1 MVNFANPQLLYLL
14 LAVPVLAALYVYSRY
29 LRRRRIARFG
39 NPEVLSALMPDVS
52 RYLPA
57 VKICLALTA
66 IAALVVVLARPRSQ
80 GKATEESK
88 QGIEVMIAVDVSNSM
103 LASSTDDPR
112 GISRLQRAKHVL
124 GRLIDNL
131 EQDRVGLIVFA
142 GEAYTQLPLTPDF
155 MSAKL
160 YLNDISTGMIE
171 NQGTSIGA
179 AIEVAMNSFSGA
191 ADVERAIVVITD
203 AEDQIGDAA
212 AMAEVAHRD
221 GIEVDVIG
229 LGSGKGAQIPLDKTY
244 SNWLKDE
251 EGRVV
256 TTYLDETIAQEIA
269 RAGSG
274 IYINGASPS
283 ALNDLVKRLDEIKKS
298 DLGTMTYTAA
308 NEQFP
313 LFALIAL
320 ILIVFDCIFSN
331 RKIGFL
337 RKYNFFSRGGAAVAA
352 LMFVP
357 AVASAALPA
366 SAPLEDNS
374 MRAERRFIREGN
386 EQFRQNHYREAEI
399 LYRRAL
405 DVNPESEIAQYNE
418 ALTRLHLGADN
429 AEANSELMANAVE
442 TLQRLVN
449 DSDNPQVAELSAY
462 NLGNVAFTRQDL
474 RNALNFY
481 KQALRLNPSSETARE
496 NFRYV
501 QKMIQDQQNQQQ
513 DQQKEDQQNQQDQ
526 NQQQQDQQD
535 QNKDQQQQQQ
545 NQQQQQDRQE
555 EQKRQS
561 ASNSQQILD
570 AVEKKDAAARARAA
584 RQQNGQGAPAG
595 PSRGKNW

>member
-269 RAGSG
+269 RAGGG

-374 MRAERRFIREGN
+374 MRAERRFIHEGN

-474 RNALNFY
+474 QNALNFY

-570 AVEKKDAAARARAA
+570 AVEKKDAAAR
-584 RQQNGQGAPAG
+584 GQGAPAG

>member
-269 RAGSG
+269 RAGGG

-283 ALNDLVKRLDEIKKS
+283 ALNDLVKRLDEIK
-298 DLGTMTYTAA
+298 
-308 NEQFP
+308 N
-313 LFALIAL
+313 
-320 ILIVFDCIFSN
+320 
-331 RKIGFL
+331 
-337 RKYNFFSRGGAAVAA
+337 
-352 LMFVP
+352 
-357 AVASAALPA
+357 
-366 SAPLEDNS
+366 
-374 MRAERRFIREGN
+374 
-386 EQFRQNHYREAEI
+386 
-399 LYRRAL
+399 
-405 DVNPESEIAQYNE
+405 
-418 ALTRLHLGADN
+418 
-429 AEANSELMANAVE
+429 
-442 TLQRLVN
+442 
-449 DSDNPQVAELSAY
+449 
-462 NLGNVAFTRQDL
+462 
-474 RNALNFY
+474 
-481 KQALRLNPSSETARE
+481 
-496 NFRYV
+496 
-501 QKMIQDQQNQQQ
+501 
-513 DQQKEDQQNQQDQ
+513 
-526 NQQQQDQQD
+526 
-535 QNKDQQQQQQ
+535 
-545 NQQQQQDRQE
+545 
-555 EQKRQS
+555 
-561 ASNSQQILD
+561 QIL
-570 AVEKKDAAARARAA
+570 A
-584 RQQNGQGAPAG
+584 Q
-595 PSRGKNW
+595 